1 MVVMES
7 CWSPCIWANNV
18 KSGSYAVA
26 VYTAAVSVVLI
37 TMVGLLF
44 DWPNNRILN
53 FWALYRWFTCCWAET
68 LHNCTL
74 PFLRPTS
81 GAR

>member
-1 MVVMES
+1 MVVLES

-37 TMVGLLF
+37 TMVGRLF
-44 DWPNNRILN
+44 ECLTLASLHSGLISGGLHAAGWGLDTIVL
-53 FWALYRWFTCCWAET
+53 ALV
-68 LHNCTL
+68 
-74 PFLRPTS
+74 
-81 GAR
+81 